1 MVGVS
6 PQFFPPPMDGT
17 MVGSVGTVHGG
28 GLPLLHPHILFTCC
42 RILETMGELC
52 WSNTLERISS
62 PASTLSTSLQRQ
74 EEPAHW
80 VAQTSSH
87 LFICPSVRHSPVQ
100 PFAGGDKGLVEV
112 GEAVGPSFH
121 CLQIQAVAALQ
132 VLVRDA
138 AEPIGATER
147 APGGESQQAGTGN
160 RQGTGRR
167 QTDPHLSTGPSGT
180 DGPRPVGLSP
190 TEVPEKL
197 VEPERGGNG
206 GFSSSPSAMGQ

>member
-1 MVGVS
+1 MV
-6 PQFFPPPMDGT
+6 
-17 MVGSVGTVHGG
+17 G
-28 GLPLLHPHILFTCC
+28 GLPLLCPHIPFTCC

-62 PASTLSTSLQRQ
+62 PASTLSTSLERQ

-80 VAQTSSH
+80 VAHTSFC
-87 LFICPSVRHSPVQ
+87 LFVCPRVWHSPVQ
-100 PFAGGDKGLVEV
+100 PFAGGDESLVKV
-112 GEAVGPSFH
+112 GEAVGPSLH

-147 APGGESQQAGTGN
+147 APGGESQQGGAGD

-167 QTDPHLSTGPSGT
+167 QADPHLSTGLSGT

-190 TEVPEKL
+190 AEVPEKL

-206 GFSSSPSAMGQ
+206 GFSSSPSAVGQ